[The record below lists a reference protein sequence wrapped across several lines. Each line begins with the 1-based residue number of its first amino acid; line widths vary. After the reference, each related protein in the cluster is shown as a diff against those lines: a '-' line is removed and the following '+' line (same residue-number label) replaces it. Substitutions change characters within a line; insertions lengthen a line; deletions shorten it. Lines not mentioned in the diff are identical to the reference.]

1 MTIEP
6 LKQSVIALVNNTN
19 ITVEDKIRLLRKWE
33 ARCVAMSMM
42 VLSSSQASDQL
53 LILID
58 FIASQRES
66 L

>member
-33 ARCVAMSMM
+33 AHV
-42 VLSSSQASDQL
+42 
-53 LILID
+53 
-58 FIASQRES
+58 
-66 L
+66 